1 MKISASIYSN
11 KTKSLQSLIKELD
24 KLKIDMFHIDFNDEK
39 IDIEKIKNDIIEIR
53 KISKI
58 PIDLHIISK
67 TPSLYN
73 EFLKEYKIEY
83 VTYQEEDIKEKFTI
97 PKVKE
102 TSFGIS
108 FVSKTSIE
116 KFDSYFNSCDFVL
129 LMTTIPGESGGKF
142 NSLNFNKIRKFK
154 SKYPSKNLH
163 IDGGV
168 NDEIAFILRIL
179 GVKSIVSGSFLVK
192 NNIFNALQKIKSSVI
207 NSEFKIKEF
216 MINKKES
223 PILIK
228 EDTNFYEILKT
239 INIYKY
245 GFVFIENKKGKFEG
259 AISMAD
265 IRKCLIKKFNVF
277 EKINVHNLIN
287 KNPITINEEDSINVM
302 IKSTQNHNFPISFM
316 PVLNNNNNLV
326 GSITFFNLI
335 NSES

>member
-11 KTKSLQSLIKELD
+11 KKKSLQSLIKELD
-24 KLKIDMFHIDFNDEK
+24 QLKIDMFHVDFNDKK
-39 IDIEKIKNDIIEIR
+39 INIEKIKNDIIEIR

-67 TPSLYN
+67 TPSLYDA
-73 EFLKEYKIEY
+73 FLEEYKIEF
-83 VTYQEEDIKEKFTI
+83 VTYQEEDIIEKFTI
-97 PKVKE
+97 PKIKE

-108 FVSKTSIE
+108 FVSKTRIE
-116 KFDSYFNSCDFVL
+116 NFEKYFNACDFVL

-142 NSLNFNKIRKFK
+142 NSINFNKIRKFK
-154 SKYPSKNLH
+154 LKYPTKSIH

-168 NDEIAFILRIL
+168 NDEIAFILRTL
-179 GVKSIVSGSFLVK
+179 GVKSVVSGSFLVK
-192 NNIFNALQKIKSSVI
+192 NNILNALQKIKSSVI

-216 MINKKES
+216 MIPKDDS
-223 PILIK
+223 PIVIK
-228 EDTNFYEILKT
+228 EETNFYEILKT
-239 INIYKY
+239 IDIHKY

-259 AISMAD
+259 VISMAD
-265 IRKCLIKKFNVF
+265 IRKCLIKNFNIF
-277 EKINVHNLIN
+277 EKINADKLIN
-287 KNPITINEEDSINVM
+287 NNPITIKEEDNITTM

-326 GSITFFNLI
+326 GTITFFNLI

>member
-11 KTKSLQSLIKELD
+11 KKKSLQSLIKELD
-24 KLKIDMFHIDFNDEK
+24 KLKIDMFHIDFNDKK
-39 IDIEKIKNDIIEIR
+39 INIEKIKNDIIEIR

-73 EFLKEYKIEY
+73 DFLKKYKIKF
-83 VTYQEEDIKEKFTI
+83 VTYQEENIIEKFTI
-97 PKVKE
+97 PKIKE

-116 KFDSYFNSCDFVL
+116 KFDKYFNSCDFVL

-142 NSLNFNKIRKFK
+142 NSLNFNKIRNFK
-154 SKYPSKNLH
+154 LKYPTKSIH

-168 NDEIAFILRIL
+168 NDEIAFILRTL
-179 GVKSIVSGSFLVK
+179 GVKSVVSGSFLVK
-192 NNIFNALQKIKSSVI
+192 NNILNALQKIKSSVI

-216 MINKKES
+216 MITKNES
-223 PILIK
+223 PIVIK
-228 EDTNFYEILKT
+228 EETSFYEILKA
-239 INIYKY
+239 IDKHKY

-259 AISMAD
+259 VISMAD
-265 IRKCLIKKFNVF
+265 IRKCLIINFNIV
-277 EKINVHNLIN
+277 EKINVDNLIN
-287 KNPITINEEDSINVM
+287 KNPITIKEEDSINTM

-326 GSITFFNLI
+326 GTITFFNLI